1 MKKVKENRQLNLL
14 SLVGELQSISFGSK
28 KVNLAH
34 PMGFF
39 RMGKCPAEK
48 YKAETN
54 LGWGSH
60 LRGVTWLSEAL
71 GEI

>member
-1 MKKVKENRQLNLL
+1 MNSKVFLL
-14 SLVGELQSISFGSK
+14 EAK

>member
-1 MKKVKENRQLNLL
+1 MNSKVLL
-14 SLVGELQSISFGSK
+14 LEAK